1 MKTDNFNH
9 AEKVLVLGAD
19 NWAPP
24 FLMRWCLR

>member
-9 AEKVLVLGAD
+9 AEKVLVLERD

-24 FLMRWCLR
+24 FSMRWCLR